1 MLMDRVHDTQEIFRM
16 ILDCMAKPGTISEL
30 SSIVEPLS
38 ERVGCSP
45 AMFSQ
50 AITLLD
56 GEVSFHIIG
65 ENNARV
71 ESYFSSLT
79 FSKEA
84 PLSEANYIFI
94 LKDAAPEKIQEVFR
108 KVDKGTL
115 ENPDQS
121 ATILIEVERLS
132 NNRQLVFTG
141 PGIQKSAHAEIAGYE
156 HWLAVR
162 AEKNR
167 EYPLGVDLILM
178 DSNSKLMCIPR
189 TTRIEKLEVV

>member
-1 MLMDRVHDTQEIFRM
+1 MDRVHDTQEIFRM
-16 ILDCMAKPGTISEL
+16 TLDCMAKPGTISEL

-56 GEVSFHIIG
+56 GEVSFHIVG
-65 ENNARV
+65 ENSARV
-71 ESYFSSLT
+71 EAYFSSLT
-79 FSKEA
+79 FSKEI
-84 PLSEANYIFI
+84 PLSEANYVFI
-94 LKDAAPEKIQEVFR
+94 LKDTAPEKIQEVFR

-121 ATILIEVERLS
+121 ATILLEVERLS
-132 NNRQLVFTG
+132 TDKQLAFTG
-141 PGIQKSAHAEIAGYE
+141 PGIQENVYVEIEGHE
-156 HWLAVR
+156 HWLVAR